1 MKEIKIFVNAK
12 VVSVNN
18 GEIRIEVD
26 SKLHT
31 YHDAA
36 LVSVNDGIVKIE
48 INNPLTEDI
57 LENGRV
63 VEYRNGYRRLVLKRP
78 DGHAILVGIDGWASN
93 GVGLTGDLEIV
104 KVYEASFSGTF
115 EQMLDHAH
123 TLVWSK

>member
-12 VVSVNN
+12 VVSVND
-18 GEIRIEVD
+18 GKIRIEVD

-48 INNPLTEDI
+48 INTPLTEDI
-57 LENGRV
+57 LQNGRV
-63 VEYRNGYRRLVLKRP
+63 VEYRNGDRRLVLKRP
-78 DGHAILVGIDGWASN
+78 DGRAILVGIDAWASDC
-93 GVGLTGDLEIV
+93 VGLTGDLEIV
-104 KVYEASFSGTF
+104 KVYEASFSGTL
-115 EQMLDHAH
+115 EQMLDYAN

>member
-57 LENGRV
+57 LKNGRV
-63 VEYRNGYRRLVLKRP
+63 VEYRNGNRRLVLKRP
-78 DGHAILVGIDGWASN
+78 DGHAILVSEDAWASEPLL
-93 GVGLTGDLEIV
+93 LTNDYEIV
-104 KVYEASFSGTF
+104 KVYEATF
-115 EQMLDHAH
+115 EGDLRMMVADAYK
-123 TLVWSK
+123 LVWSK